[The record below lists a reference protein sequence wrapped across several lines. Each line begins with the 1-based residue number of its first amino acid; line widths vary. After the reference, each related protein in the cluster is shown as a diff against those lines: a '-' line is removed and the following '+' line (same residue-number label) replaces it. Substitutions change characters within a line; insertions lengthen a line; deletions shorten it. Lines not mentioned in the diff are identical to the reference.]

1 MTIIILSQTLSQNSF
16 AAPKDAD
23 KDGIPDIK
31 DNCPKTPNKN
41 QKDSDQDGIG
51 DACDSTPK
59 GSNLTKPKENLSTI
73 KKDSKDVIKKI
84 NLVTRHYGVVEIQ
97 YNYRIT
103 TKVYDAEKNPTSN
116 FDQNYGF
123 VSGVKIIAKIL
134 DSNNNVVKSFEG
146 ITDNHGYFSDGF
158 RIPDN
163 FKPGTYKVI
172 VTAQKD
178 GLSDNDELIL
188 HVEEH

>member
-123 VSGVKIIAKIL
+123 VSGEIGRA
-134 DSNNNVVKSFEG
+134 
-146 ITDNHGYFSDGF
+146 
-158 RIPDN
+158 
-163 FKPGTYKVI
+163 
-172 VTAQKD
+172 
-178 GLSDNDELIL
+178 
-188 HVEEH
+188 HV

>member
-1 MTIIILSQTLSQNSF
+1 MLGQTLFQTSF
-16 AAPKDAD
+16 AAQKDAD

-31 DNCPKTPNKN
+31 DNCPKTPNTN
-41 QKDSDQDGIG
+41 QKDSDRDGIG
-51 DACDSTPK
+51 DACDTTPK
-59 GSNLTKPKENLSTI
+59 GPNLTKSKENPSTV
-73 KKDSKDVIKKI
+73 KKESKDVIKKL
-84 NLVTRHYGVVEIQ
+84 NLITKHYSVVEIQ
-97 YNYRIT
+97 QNYRIT
-103 TKVYDAEKNPTSN
+103 MKVYDAEKNPTSN

-134 DSNNNVVKSFEG
+134 DSNSNVVKSFEG
-146 ITDNHGYFSDGF
+146 VTDNHGYFSDGF

-172 VTAQKD
+172 VTAEKD
-178 GLSDNDELIL
+178 GLSDSGELIL